1 MSLFMILFLVSLV
14 LTIIFISLGSYFYN
28 DCEERLSNICAVSS
42 ILCFTATV
50 ILLILVCSLIDVE
63 GDNRE
68 LFTKQQQEY
77 IVLSQYIKSNKSD
90 SILESTDMMRRIT
103 NYNNIVIEK
112 QNDMTRPIR
121 KYWTVGVDWN
131 ELVLINLQEILEKGE

>member
-1 MSLFMILFLVSLV
+1 MSLFIILFLVCLI
-14 LTIIFISLGSYFYN
+14 LTVVCIGLGAHFDTEFEEGLSTVFTGIGIIF
-28 DCEERLSNICAVSS
+28 
-42 ILCFTATV
+42 TAIT
-50 ILLILVCSLIDVE
+50 ILLLVGVISLIDIE
-63 GDNRE
+63 GANRE

-77 IVLSQYIKSNKSD
+77 IVLNQYIKSNKSD
-90 SILESTDMMRRIT
+90 SILESSDMMRRIT

-112 QNDMTRPIR
+112 QNDMTRPIK